1 LSGKGERFTV
11 EVSGQQTARLNDAL
25 PNAPRVHTNHPL
37 TESLMPMSGS
47 IDGTSKMRL
56 EQIAGQVIAV
66 NGVTPAIISQWF
78 GMGTDTQTI
87 KRVEADSERVPISLV
102 LVVLDPQK
110 KEMHL
115 CRSGVPSGLE
125 SIKL

>member
-1 LSGKGERFTV
+1 
-11 EVSGQQTARLNDAL
+11 
-25 PNAPRVHTNHPL
+25 
-37 TESLMPMSGS
+37 
-47 IDGTSKMRL
+47 
-56 EQIAGQVIAV
+56 VIAV
-66 NGVTPAIISQWF
+66 NGVTPAIISEWF

-125 SIKL
+125 TIKL